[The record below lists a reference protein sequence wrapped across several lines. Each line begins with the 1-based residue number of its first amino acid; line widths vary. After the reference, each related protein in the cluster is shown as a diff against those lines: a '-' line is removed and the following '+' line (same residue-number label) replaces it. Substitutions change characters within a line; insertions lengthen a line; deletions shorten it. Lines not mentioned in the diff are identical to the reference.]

1 MRQAGALAGRGPKG
15 AKGCAGETLRFLV
28 KNVFIE
34 SRPPVNPKV
43 RHFWGEPPVSQ
54 GETRLGLL
62 AATRPAIAADGK
74 WVSNLQ
80 TRIVVGFEYGL
91 RKRETLSCRFMPA
104 AGRKFSEAALI
115 LKRRSDSRS
124 VLTMPPES

>member
-1 MRQAGALAGRGPKG
+1 MYSSKADHPSIPKSGTFGASHLS
-15 AKGCAGETLRFLV
+15 AKGKPDLG
-28 KNVFIE
+28 
-34 SRPPVNPKV
+34 
-43 RHFWGEPPVSQ
+43 FWP
-54 GETRLGLL
+54 RLGR
-62 AATRPAIAADGK
+62 AAAAIAADGK

-115 LKRRSDSRS
+115 FKRRSDSRS

>member
-1 MRQAGALAGRGPKG
+1 MCSSKADHPSIPKPATFGANHQP
-15 AKGCAGETLRFLV
+15 AKGKSDWGFL
-28 KNVFIE
+28 
-34 SRPPVNPKV
+34 P
-43 RHFWGEPPVSQ
+43 
-54 GETRLGLL
+54 RLGR
-62 AATRPAIAADGK
+62 AAAAIAADGK
-74 WVSNLQ
+74 WVLRLQ

-104 AGRKFSEAALI
+104 AGREFSEAALI